1 MTPLQIANQHEEYAA
16 RNIQEPSVTVT
27 TPFDPQTTAA
37 GVLAWADLG
46 GLNRCR
52 ADAETRSIWL
62 TVQATETMLNISDI
76 P

>member
-1 MTPLQIANQHEEYAA
+1 
-16 RNIQEPSVTVT
+16 VTVT

-46 GLNRCR
+46 GLNRRR
-52 ADAETRSIWL
+52 ADAETRPIWL
-62 TVQATETMLNISDI
+62 TVQAAETMLNISDI